1 MGGAGGV
8 CHEDMNLGAPHCTFA
23 NGFANPPALFP
34 SWSLFLDEVDVL
46 LEVANGSGMDLER
59 SPRPTLRRAI
69 LVPNL
74 LNMVVVS

>member
-1 MGGAGGV
+1 
-8 CHEDMNLGAPHCTFA
+8 
-23 NGFANPPALFP
+23 
-34 SWSLFLDEVDVL
+34 

-74 LNMVVVS
+74 LNMVVVSWKNNVVQRLIGIERERREV